1 MLRSVNN
8 LLHSLFFFV
17 WLKKSFLRDEQS
29 KPKILSLLLQEITPA
44 LIPLHILK

>member
-1 MLRSVNN
+1 MLKSVNN

-17 WLKKSFLRDEQS
+17 WLKKSFIHDEHS
-29 KPKILSLLLQEITPA
+29 KPKILSLLLQVIMPA